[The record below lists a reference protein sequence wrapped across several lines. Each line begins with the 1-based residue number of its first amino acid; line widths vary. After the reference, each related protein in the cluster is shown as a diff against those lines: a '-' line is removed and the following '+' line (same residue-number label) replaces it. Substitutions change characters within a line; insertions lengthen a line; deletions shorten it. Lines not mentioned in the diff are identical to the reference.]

1 MAKKRHTDRNQN
13 EENERQIKIEERL
26 NCKLHRINLD
36 VEDFDIFLEISKI
49 QNYVNQSNKEKQ
61 KSKFAKELLNYISSI
76 SMPLKHIRYFA
87 KKNATHNVRHEKH
100 EIKNKTNENRKTTR
114 NNILFGV

>member
-26 NCKLHRINLD
+26 NCKLHRINPD

-49 QNYVNQSNKEKQ
+49 QNYVNQSKKEKQ
-61 KSKFAKELLNYISSI
+61 NSKFQKELLNYISSI
-76 SMPLKHIRYFA
+76 SMPLNTLGILL
-87 KKNATHNVRHEKH
+87 KKMLPTM
-100 EIKNKTNENRKTTR
+100 
-114 NNILFGV
+114 